1 MSAAEEHLSGIA
13 RALAHPARM
22 RIVRLL
28 AAQPQCAGS
37 ELFAELPLAQ
47 STVSEHLRVL
57 RDAGLVRSHP
67 VGTSMVYCLVPDV
80 LGELRDELTAIV
92 RTAPGCED
100 ATHAADSAPAA
111 DTSGPDDR
119 KARS

>member
-1 MSAAEEHLSGIA
+1 MSTAEERLSRIA

-67 VGTSMVYCLVPDV
+67 VGTGMVYCLVPDL
-80 LGELRDELTAIV
+80 LGELRDELDAIA
-92 RTAPGCED
+92 RTAPGCD
-100 ATHAADSAPAA
+100 DTAQPPDTGAT
-111 DTSGPDDR
+111 DTTVPDHR
-119 KARS
+119 EARS